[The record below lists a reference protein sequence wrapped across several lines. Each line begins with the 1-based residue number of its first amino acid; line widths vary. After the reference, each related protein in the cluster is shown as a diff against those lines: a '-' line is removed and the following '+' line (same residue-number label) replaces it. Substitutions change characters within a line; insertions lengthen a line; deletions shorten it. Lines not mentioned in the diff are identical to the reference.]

1 MQQVDLKYTYTYGD
15 RTTQDFSPLNVGFGL
30 TYSLPIIVAILKANP
45 NDLIIIE
52 NPESHLHPKAQSKLA
67 ELFALA
73 SSIGIQLIIET
84 HSDHI
89 LNGIRVATKKGLI
102 NSEQTKIYYLSKEEN
117 KLGIINLN
125 NMIPIIES
133 EITLLDVD
141 SQPESYKVLLTKQI
155 AYIRKNKE
163 LIASRAAKLR
173 DVVIKGYNTKA
184 VAISCNFQLLEKG
197 FSSFTP

>member
-1 MQQVDLKYTYTYGD
+1 MKLYRVSDRYIAYLKTIDSRVPDNYSGKRPYVGILLVVD
-15 RTTQDFSPLNVGFGL
+15 
-30 TYSLPIIVAILKANP
+30 
-45 NDLIIIE
+45 
-52 NPESHLHPKAQSKLA
+52 
-67 ELFALA
+67 
-73 SSIGIQLIIET
+73 GIQYLAPLTSYKPKQDRMKDKDVTLFKLYET
-84 HSDHI
+84 
-89 LNGIRVATKKGLI
+89 G
-102 NSEQTKIYYLSKEEN
+102 KEEN